1 MKPLTLRHYSPNYVL
16 LPEKE
21 QFCSYCEV
29 VNCANLYIFHAPSTN
44 GWVPSNFMVKSHQ
57 IKWTGGPCPNIVQS
71 ICRGRGHMCFIYS
84 YCLIYCSQMFFHC
97 FADWKQLKPQYLYG
111 GVVVCSAYC
120 SSVEILQSIS
130 GNHMINLTEIEEI
143 L

>member
-1 MKPLTLRHYSPNYVL
+1 MKQLTLRHYSPNYVL
-16 LPEKE
+16 LPENE
-21 QFCSYCEV
+21 QFCSYSEV
-29 VNCANLYIFHAPSTN
+29 VNCANLYIFHALSTN
-44 GWVPSNFMVKSHQ
+44 GWVPSNFMVKGTRLNELVAHAQ
-57 IKWTGGPCPNIVQS
+57 ILCNQYVGEGDV
-71 ICRGRGHMCFIYS
+71 CFIYC

-97 FADWKQLKPQYLYG
+97 FTDWKQLKPQYLYG

-120 SSVEILQSIS
+120 NSVEILQSIS